1 MPFSGCFVGANP
13 KVWASSTRKK
23 TFYQKREHFMIL
35 LSGGKLDL
43 FTNKYE
49 TFQ

>member
-23 TFYQKREHFMIL
+23 TFLSKKR
-35 LSGGKLDL
+35 
-43 FTNKYE
+43 
-49 TFQ
+49 TFYDITKWWEIRSIY